1 MSKTLKILILIICL
15 ATLVTSITLAGCKK
29 TTETTAAVET
39 TAVETT
45 AAPET
50 TAAAAEETT
59 QVEKEKVT
67 IGVAMV
73 DVTNPFFVDV
83 MKGGDQVAAAMGAEV
98 IWKSAEGSLEKQIAV
113 VENFIQ
119 QKVDAIF
126 IDPLDPVAIKP
137 VIEKAL
143 KAGIPTLT
151 AANLVEVPGNI
162 STPFPAKDAFKML
175 MDMTAAYLNSKGD
188 ILYMSGIPGNQVLDQ
203 YLAGIVEQV
212 KEYPDIKLLSEQPA
226 KMDPALAQKIME
238 NWLTAYS
245 KIDAVIFTTDPDMY
259 AAIESMKNVNRLGE
273 FPLFSQNGDI
283 KALEMIKNNEN
294 NVKIDLL
301 SGATRIG
308 ALNMTIAIK
317 LANGEKLPAEIWFG
331 YVPVM
336 TQETWDAITANGYK
350 QDTEYKKSAQWIT
363 PEKAIEIVNNAD
375 KEFVNWTPPA
385 Q

>member
-1 MSKTLKILILIICL
+1 
-15 ATLVTSITLAGCKK
+15 
-29 TTETTAAVET
+29 
-39 TAVETT
+39 
-45 AAPET
+45 
-50 TAAAAEETT
+50 
-59 QVEKEKVT
+59 
-67 IGVAMV
+67 
-73 DVTNPFFVDV
+73 
-83 MKGGDQVAAAMGAEV
+83 MKGGDQVASAMGAEA

-151 AANLVEVPGNI
+151 AANLVEVPGNV
-162 STPFPAKDAFKML
+162 STPFPAKDAFSML
-175 MDMTAAYLNSKGD
+175 LDMVAAYLNNKGD
-188 ILYMSGIPGNQVLDQ
+188 ILYMSGIPGNWILDQ
-203 YLAGIVEQV
+203 YREGILETI
-212 KEYPDIKLLSEQPA
+212 KKYPDIKLLSEQPA
-226 KMDPALAQKIME
+226 KMDPALANKIME
-238 NWLTAYS
+238 NWLTSYS

-259 AAIESMKNVNRLGE
+259 AAMEAMKSAGRLGE

-308 ALNMTIAIK
+308 AFNMTVAIK
-317 LANGEKLPAEIWFG
+317 LARGEKMPDVLWFG
-331 YVPVM
+331 YIPVM
-336 TQETWDAITANGYK
+336 TQETWDTITSNGYK
-350 QDTEYKKSAQWIT
+350 QDNEYKKNTQWIT

-375 KEFVNWTPPA
+375 KEFVNWTPPT